1 MILKDEKGTGY
12 IELELHPWIKGAC
25 LASDVS

>member
-1 MILKDEKGTGY
+1 MMLKDEKGIGY

-25 LASDVS
+25 LASAIS